1 MLIKGS
7 VEKIIYRNA
16 DNGYSVLIVSDAIRS
31 ITAVGVM
38 PPITEGECLE
48 LVGEF
53 TKNSK
58 YGEQFSVESAK
69 VIAPNSLDSMAKYLA
84 SGIFKGVGEITAD
97 LIVEEFMER
106 TFDII
111 ENEPLKLTK
120 VKGISSSKAMSIHET
135 YLAMKDM
142 QNAILGLQELDISLN
157 LAFKIHKAYGKH
169 TLDNVKEN
177 PYRLVEDIDGIG
189 FITADK
195 IANSL
200 GIAKNSEYR
209 IRAGIIY
216 ILKTVASSNGNTY
229 LPKKEL
235 ITKLVNL
242 LKIEYDDIAKVIE
255 SAITTL
261 EVVGVIVTL
270 VKDDSPIVMLQK
282 HYFTEKKIAN
292 KLILLQNYCKEIHT
306 DIDTEISEFERIN
319 KLTMHDNQK
328 LAVLNAI
335 RYGVNI
341 ITGGPGTGKTTIVKC
356 ILSVFKNLNLKVQ
369 LCAPTGRAS
378 KRLSESTGEDAKT
391 IHRLLDLDFKQGKGK
406 FSFNENTQLD
416 VDVVIVDEVSM
427 CDEYV
432 FGALL
437 SALKR
442 GSRLILV
449 GDKDQLPSVGAGN
462 VLGDLISYGDIPISE
477 LTYIYRQQ
485 QESLIIENAHRI
497 NNGDMPIIRN
507 QNSDFLYSE
516 INGSENILKTVID
529 MVSTRIPNYLKINP
543 TDIQVLC
550 PMKKSL
556 IGVDNINFELQST
569 LNPNSKEKGELK
581 YGDACF
587 RVGDKVIHLENNY
600 DLEWIRGDEIG
611 VGVFN
616 GDIGYIVEIDSE
628 DDTMTI
634 EFEDERRSTYTRDI
648 FDQLKLAYAISV
660 HKSQGSEF
668 DVVVIVLMGGS
679 YTLMTKNLLYTAVT
693 RAKKMSVIVG
703 ESRHMYSMVKNN
715 YTAKRYT
722 LLCDLLAEERDR
734 QCLV

>member
-48 LVGEF
+48 LVGDF

-157 LAFKIHKAYGKH
+157 LAFKIHKAYGRH

-235 ITKLVNL
+235 VTKLVNL
-242 LKIEYDDIAKVIE
+242 LKIEYEDISNVIE

-261 EVVGVIVTL
+261 EVVGVIVIL

-319 KLTMHDNQK
+319 RLTMHDNQK

-432 FGALL
+432 FSALL

-556 IGVDNINFELQST
+556 IGVDNINFELQNN
-569 LNPNSKEKGELK
+569 LNPSSKEKGELK

-600 DLEWIRGDEIG
+600 DLEWIRGDEMG

-634 EFEDERRSTYTRDI
+634 EFEDERRATYTRDI